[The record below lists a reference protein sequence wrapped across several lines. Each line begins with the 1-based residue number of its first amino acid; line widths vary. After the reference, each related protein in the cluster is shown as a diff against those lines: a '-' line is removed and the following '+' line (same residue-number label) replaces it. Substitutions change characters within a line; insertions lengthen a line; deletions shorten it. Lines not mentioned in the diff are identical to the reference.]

1 MAEIEP
7 FFRPSEKKCQAN
19 FEKIPKNYKGE
30 MPAFFLQQ
38 NKINGNEKHKIVIR
52 QKKE

>member
-30 MPAFFLQQ
+30 MPAFFAT
-38 NKINGNEKHKIVIR
+38 KINGNEKHKIVIR